1 MKSKLKILILAVLFS
16 VSACKQLEA
25 APIAAT
31 EETKTSSN

>member
-1 MKSKLKILILAVLFS
+1 MKSILKIFVLAVLFS

-31 EETKTSSN
+31 EESAALT